1 MGETAAQWLISGQVQ
16 GVGFRWFAAR
26 HAEQLGLRGWVRN
39 LRDGRVEVVAV
50 GEAHRLTELERL
62 LCAGPRSGSVDHVEK
77 LAIQPDVIDV
87 KLFEIR

>member
-50 GEAHRLTELERL
+50 GDPDRLMELERL
-62 LCAGPRSGSVDHVEK
+62 LVAGPRSASVEHVEK
-77 LAIQPDVIDV
+77 LAVQPDVINV
-87 KLFEIR
+87 KSFEVR